1 MMRTQLFEL
10 ARQRILAVLR
20 ETGPRK
26 RSVLDALVGE
36 RAVLDSLRRDR
47 LVVRRG
53 DKRGAVYAA
62 A

>member
-36 RAVLDSLRRDR
+36 RAARCCRDR